1 MYLYK
6 MEKAKQQIMTFKP
19 KIKPSTLDNY
29 IKTLEQIRKFMK
41 KKDYDFIFNQPEDTI
56 EFLHNMKNKTGT
68 AISYLTKRN
77 YLNAFIVL
85 LQAQDPPNKELIAK
99 YMKLRDEY
107 NNKYNKDQKDSKIS
121 EKQAPN
127 FITLEE
133 LDEMLKQMRAD
144 IAQKGLFKKENLNRD
159 EKTQLKAYIIFHF
172 HRTLPVRNE
181 LAGIKLIG
189 KREYNKLSKDDK
201 EKNNYLINMRPN
213 YEVSLGDYKTN
224 KHWGIKIHIIDKQTE
239 ILLKKWIKINN
250 IQKGDVIFPMMSRTD
265 LSNLL
270 INYSK
275 RYINKN
281 VSTTMIRKAHASEN
295 IHAKKDII
303 RLADIM
309 THKPSTH
316 MGTYTK
322 EN

>member
-1 MYLYK
+1 
-6 MEKAKQQIMTFKP
+6 
-19 KIKPSTLDNY
+19 
-29 IKTLEQIRKFMK
+29 
-41 KKDYDFIFNQPEDTI
+41 
-56 EFLHNMKNKTGT
+56 
-68 AISYLTKRN
+68 
-77 YLNAFIVL
+77 
-85 LQAQDPPNKELIAK
+85 
-99 YMKLRDEY
+99 
-107 NNKYNKDQKDSKIS
+107 
-121 EKQAPN
+121 
-127 FITLEE
+127 
-133 LDEMLKQMRAD
+133 
-144 IAQKGLFKKENLNRD
+144 
-159 EKTQLKAYIIFHF
+159 
-172 HRTLPVRNE
+172 
-181 LAGIKLIG
+181 
-189 KREYNKLSKDDK
+189 
-201 EKNNYLINMRPN
+201 MRPN

-224 KHWGIKIHIIDKQTE
+224 KYHGIKIHIIDKQTE

>member
-1 MYLYK
+1 
-6 MEKAKQQIMTFKP
+6 MEQAKQQIMTFKP
-19 KIKPSTLDNY
+19 KIKQSTLDNY
-29 IKTLEQIRKFMK
+29 MRTLEQIRKYMDK
-41 KKDYDFIFNQPEDTI
+41 NDYDFIFNESDETI
-56 EFLHNMKNKTGT
+56 KFLHNMKNKNGT

-85 LQAQDPPNKELIAK
+85 LQSQDPPNKELIAK

-107 NNKYNKDQKDSKIS
+107 NEKYTKDQEDSKVS

-127 FITLEE
+127 FITLQE
-133 LDEMLKQMRAD
+133 LDDMLKDMRGD
-144 IAQKGLFKKENLNRD
+144 IAQKDLFKKENLNRD

-172 HRTLPVRNE
+172 HRTYPIRNE

-189 KREYNKLSKDDK
+189 KREYNKLTEEDK
-201 EKNNYLINMRPN
+201 MKNNYIINMRPN
-213 YEVSLGDYKTN
+213 YELSLGDYKTN
-224 KHWGIKIHIIDKQTE
+224 QHHGIKLFIIDKQNE

-250 IQKGDVIFPMMSRTD
+250 IQKGDVIFPMSRTD

-281 VSTTMIRKAHASEN
+281 VSTTMIRKAHASVHTQN
-295 IHAKKDII
+295 KKKMED
-303 RLADIM
+303 LADIM
-309 THKPSTH
+309 THKVSAQ
-316 MGTYTK
+316 MASYQK
-322 EN
+322 EA